1 MSKEPSPFLDL
12 LKEHP
17 KNEKHTS
24 QRRITKKIPLVQFPL
39 GKCRTIIHSANS
51 GIAYNLNDP
60 MILYHTFP
68 ILPHI
73 ITSFSIFFP
82 PPIQGCSWLARL
94 LLDPFAALRAIWRLA
109 TNGCGAIR
117 RNETVVPRRR
127 GWKLAVLRGEK
138 MGKLVKR
145 WEKHAE
151 LTLQVR
157 NTGWYY

>member
-1 MSKEPSPFLDL
+1 MKCPGNHPPFWICLRNPQ
-12 LKEHP
+12 KWKTHFP
-17 KNEKHTS
+17 
-24 QRRITKKIPLVQFPL
+24 KKIPLLQFPL

-51 GIAYNLNDP
+51 DIAYNLNDP

-73 ITSFSIFFP
+73 ITSFSIVFP

-127 GWKLAVLRGEK
+127 G
-138 MGKLVKR
+138 MGGSLPFYVGKR

-151 LTLQVR
+151 LTLQIR